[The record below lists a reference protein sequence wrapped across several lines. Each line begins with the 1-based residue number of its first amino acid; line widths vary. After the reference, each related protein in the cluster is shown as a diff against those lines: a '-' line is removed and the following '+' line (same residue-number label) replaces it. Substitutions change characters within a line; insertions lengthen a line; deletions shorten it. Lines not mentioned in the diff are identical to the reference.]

1 MLFIIRKKKNLAD
14 LELIDDWGVFGTP
27 EAEQE
32 KTLEDLP
39 EETIEP
45 LSGLL

>member
-1 MLFIIRKKKNLAD
+1 M
-14 LELIDDWGVFGTP
+14 IDDWGVFGTP
-27 EAEQE
+27 EDTNE

-39 EETIEP
+39 EESEESEEPVEP